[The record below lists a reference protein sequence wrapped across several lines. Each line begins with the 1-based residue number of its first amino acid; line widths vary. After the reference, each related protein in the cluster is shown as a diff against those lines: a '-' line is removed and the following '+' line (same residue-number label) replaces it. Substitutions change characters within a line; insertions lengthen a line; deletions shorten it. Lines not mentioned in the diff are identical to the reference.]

1 MSLPN
6 YVRGLAVLQPLL
18 EKANH
23 VDVKTVESTV
33 SMTEFIAGTLNYQ
46 PAWLSFLFAVR
57 SVFVRALGIRHNGQ
71 PVPQSMQPE
80 QVPLQAGQS
89 ASFFKVRL
97 AQADSYWAAEAI
109 DTHLSAIL
117 AVVVEPLDLQHKRFH
132 VLTIVHYHKWTGPLY
147 FNIIR
152 PFHHVVVQQMAK
164 AGANNHT
171 STNMDGVLSR

>member
-1 MSLPN
+1 MRLPN
-6 YVRGLAVLQPLL
+6 YVRGLTVLQPLV

-33 SMTEFIAGTLNYQ
+33 SMSEFIAGMLNYQ

-57 SVFVRALGIRHNGQ
+57 AVFVRVLGIRHNGR
-71 PVPQSMQPE
+71 PVRQSMRPA
-80 QVPLQAGQS
+80 QVPMQVGQS

-109 DTHLSAIL
+109 DTHLTAIL
-117 AVVVEPLDLQHKRFH
+117 AVVAEPLDLQRKRFH
-132 VLTIVHYHKWTGPLY
+132 VLTIVYYHKWTGPLY

-152 PFHHVVVQQMAK
+152 PFHHLVVQQMAQ
-164 AGANNHT
+164 AGARNSQT
-171 STNMDGVLSR
+171 SANTGVLSR